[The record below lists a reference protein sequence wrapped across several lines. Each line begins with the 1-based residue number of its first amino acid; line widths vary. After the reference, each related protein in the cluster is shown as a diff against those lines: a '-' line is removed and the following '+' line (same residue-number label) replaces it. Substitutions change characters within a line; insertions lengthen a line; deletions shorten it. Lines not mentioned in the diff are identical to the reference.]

1 MKPEALQS
9 LRLKLRSGNPV
20 YGMWVTLESASISEI
35 AVASGL
41 DWIVV
46 DAEHGHLDW
55 HDIMQ
60 HVRAAVRSETVVLV
74 RLSHLEEGLIKRA
87 LDIGAD
93 GILIPHIETAAEMT
107 KAVEYAKYPP
117 QGTRGIGA
125 ERATA
130 WGQCFADHVKEANDN
145 VLVIPVIESVKA
157 GENIQEITAVDG
169 TEIFFFGPADYSAS
183 AGYAGQWEGPGVTE
197 QIEKAKQTILQAG
210 KFCGVLTRNMDDL
223 KSRTDAGFRMLGL
236 GSDAGFI
243 IRGIKNIT
251 TMLGNDIPFKHNLA
265 APSLKNERE
274 AAPAHFIKTDR
285 LESMCTPGEGT
296 ITELKPG
303 IMCEEL
309 TGNQNGAVNLFTAI
323 VTFDKGYT
331 VLPNHT
337 HPHAESITLLKG
349 MACVEVEERRYYLQP
364 MDNITIPKG
373 YAHCVKNM
381 SMEEPAIFHIAMP
394 VNTPQR
400 DLAKMPDTLYKTIPD
415 DFCGHAGPE
424 RITRHAYARR
434 YASGPSTEFIDF
446 FNEALIPGIG
456 MSGGYALFHK
466 NGRLPAHFHDFDESI
481 CIVQGEATCIVDGR
495 EYEMSNCQTALQ
507 PKGIVHYFKNKHE
520 APMAMIWVYAG
531 PMPIRTEVPD
541 ELADKKP

>member
-1 MKPEALQS
+1 
-9 LRLKLRSGNPV
+9 
-20 YGMWVTLESASISEI
+20 MWVTLESASITEI

-55 HDIMQ
+55 RDVMQ

-93 GILIPHIETAAEMT
+93 GILIPHIETAAEMR

-130 WGQCFADHVKEANDN
+130 WGQCFAEHVKEANDN

-157 GENIQEITAVDG
+157 GENIKEITAVEG

-183 AGYAGQWEGPGVTE
+183 AGYAGQWEGPGVAEHIE
-197 QIEKAKQTILQAG
+197 QAKQAILHSG
-210 KFCGVLTRNMDDL
+210 KFCGVLTRNIDDL

-251 TMLGNDIPFKHNLA
+251 TMLGNDIPFKHNLE
-265 APSLKNERE
+265 APSLKNEKKTT
-274 AAPAHFIKTDR
+274 ANLIKTDR
-285 LESMCTPGEGT
+285 LESLCTPGGGT

-303 IMCEEL
+303 IVCEEL
-309 TGNQNGAVNLFTAI
+309 TGNQDNAVNLFTAI

-349 MACVEVEERRYYLQP
+349 IACVEVEERRYYLQP

-400 DLAKMPDTLYKTIPD
+400 DLAKMPDTLYKNIPD

-481 CIVQGEATCIVDGR
+481 CIVQGEATCVVDGR

-507 PKGIVHYFKNKHE
+507 PRGIVHYFKNKHD

-531 PMPIRTEVPD
+531 PMPIRTEVAD
-541 ELADKKP
+541 ELADKKH

>member
-1 MKPEALQS
+1 MKPAALQS
-9 LRLKLRSGNPV
+9 LRLKLKSGNPV
-20 YGMWVTLESASISEI
+20 YGMWVTLESASITEI

-41 DWIVV
+41 DWVV
-46 DAEHGHLDW
+46 IDAEHGHLDW
-55 HDIMQ
+55 HDVME

-93 GILIPHIETAAEMT
+93 GVLIPHIETADEMRN
-107 KAVEYAKYPP
+107 AVKYAKYPP

-157 GENIQEITAVDG
+157 GENIKEIIEVDG

-183 AGYAGQWEGPGVTE
+183 AGYAGEWEGPGVA
-197 QIEKAKQTILQAG
+197 EKIDSAKQSILQSG

-223 KSRTDAGFRMLGL
+223 KSRTNAGFRMLGL

-243 IRGIKNIT
+243 IRGIKTMT
-251 TMLGNDIPFKHNLA
+251 TMPGKDISFKHTLD
-265 APSLKNERE
+265 APSLTNKE
-274 AAPAHFIKTDR
+274 AQATNFIKTER

-303 IMCEEL
+303 IICEEL
-309 TGNQNGAVNLFTAI
+309 TGNQNSAVNLFTAI
-323 VTFDKGYT
+323 VTFEKGYT

-337 HPHAESITLLKG
+337 HPHSESITLLKG
-349 MACVEVEERRYYLQP
+349 MACVEVEDRRYYLQP

-381 SMEEPAIFHIAMP
+381 SMEEPAVFHIAMP
-394 VNTPQR
+394 VNTPER
-400 DLAKMPDTLYKTIPD
+400 ALAKMPDTLYKSIPD
-415 DFCGHAGPE
+415 DFNGHAGPE
-424 RITRHAYARR
+424 RITRHASARR

-446 FNEALIPGIG
+446 FNEALMPGIG

-466 NGRLPAHFHDFDESI
+466 DGRLPAHFHDFDESI
-481 CIVQGEATCIVDGR
+481 CIVQGEATCVVDGR

-507 PKGIVHYFKNKHE
+507 PRGIVHYFKNKHE

-531 PMPIRTEVPD
+531 PMPIRTEVSD
-541 ELADKKP
+541 ALADKKR